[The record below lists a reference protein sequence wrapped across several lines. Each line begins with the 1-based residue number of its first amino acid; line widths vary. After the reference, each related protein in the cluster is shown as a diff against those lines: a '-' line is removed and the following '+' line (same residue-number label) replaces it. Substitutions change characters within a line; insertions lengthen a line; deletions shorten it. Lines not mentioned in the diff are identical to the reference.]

1 MIKTSCLILLFFSL
15 SSSAQQKG
23 ISIADKIVSIS
34 GKKLEINA
42 DGFPKQIQS
51 FYDWEFNKFGFKP
64 TNLLYEPIHFHLF
77 TSLKTQEKLVVNT
90 FKLLSESR
98 DSIAWEATSSSAN
111 LSQHVQA
118 KMINNGIVNY
128 HIQLKAFKDISF
140 SNINFH
146 IPFEKDATKYLVG
159 LGNEGYLRPDTVKWD
174 WNSTNV
180 LNPEVFIGNDNAAL
194 YFSIVRSKTLETSHT
209 KNGWCNADNGK
220 IQITIKGSSMLMEFS
235 TGSIT
240 IKVGE
245 DVAFDFNLL
254 LLPIDRKDGRKDMQK
269 RFKIYNQMIA
279 LDKKSSQ

>member
-1 MIKTSCLILLFFSL
+1 MFFSL

-23 ISIADKIVSIS
+23 ISIADKIVFVS

-77 TSLKTQEKLVVNT
+77 TSPKTQEKLVVNT
-90 FKLLSESR
+90 FNLLSKSK
-98 DSIAWEATSSSAN
+98 DSIAWEATSSSVN

-118 KMINNGIVNY
+118 KMVNNGIVNY

-159 LGNEGYLRPDTVKWD
+159 LGNKGYLRPDTVKWD
-174 WNSTNV
+174 WNSANV
-180 LNPEVFIGNDNAAL
+180 LNPEVLIGNDNAAL
-194 YFSIVRSKTLETSHT
+194 YFSIDRSKTPTASHT
-209 KNGWCNADNGK
+209 KNGWRNADNGK

-235 TGSIT
+235 TGSVT
-240 IKVGE
+240 IKAGE
-245 DVAFDFNLL
+245 ELTFDFNLL
-254 LLPIDRKDGRKDMQK
+254 MLPIDGNDGRKDLQK
-269 RFKIYNQMIA
+269 RFKIYTQMLA
-279 LDKKSSQ
+279 EDKKSSR